1 MKVEGKKLVTGVPA
15 LNGIPQHLV
24 SATDVKQ
31 ALATIDSCVLCRGH
45 DDERFVTYITSKK
58 GKIMDATGTY
68 VNT

>member
-1 MKVEGKKLVTGVPA
+1 MKVEGKKLVTSVPA

-31 ALATIDSCVLCRGH
+31 ALATIDSFVSCWGH
-45 DDERFVTYITSKK
+45 DDEQFVTHITSKK
-58 GKIMDATGTY
+58 GGTY